1 MEMDR
6 KKVKLLVGIAA
17 GFFAVVSI
25 VLFLVTF
32 LAGMNT
38 ASSVILGIVA
48 FLSLALAGELF
59 YMFLLNNGEKAN
71 YFLYDY
77 SSKKNVPVQKLNFSV
92 VNARM
97 GRYLSKFAASE
108 GKIWND
114 RVLDQ
119 VEIAPEF
126 KPLVAYKLLFG
137 LADKDVE
144 AGWKC
149 LENAS
154 SKTIV
159 FICDALNANS
169 DLEFSNNFGKM
180 MADKPLDIA
189 LVRDYLVRN
198 KKYMQGR
205 MVKYVVENIDLF

>member
-1 MEMDR
+1 MDR
-6 KKVKLLVGIAA
+6 KTVKILVAA
-17 GFFAVVSI
+17 ASGFFLVVAI
-25 VLFLVTF
+25 VLCLVTF
-32 LAGMNT
+32 LAGMNL
-38 ASSVILGIVA
+38 ASSIILGIVA
-48 FLSLALAGELF
+48 FLCLALAIELF
-59 YMFLLNNGEKAN
+59 YMFLLNKGEKAN
-71 YFLYDY
+71 YFLYD
-77 SSKKNVPVQKLNFSV
+77 SATKKNVSVQKVNFSV
-92 VNARM
+92 VNVRT

-114 RVLDQ
+114 RILDQ
-119 VEIAPEF
+119 IEIDPEF
-126 KPLVAYKLLFG
+126 KPLVAYKLLFT
-137 LADKDVE
+137 LADKDVD

-180 MADKPLDIA
+180 MAEKPLNIA